1 MTSLGIR
8 ELGMADMDA
17 AAVVYRISY
26 DDRLPWLA
34 GRHTPEEDKAFFR
47 TRIILDRLE
56 VKGLIERKEY
66 EGDARGQL
74 IALTPKGRTL
84 QKEMWPAYREAV
96 KKQLNAL
103 AKHQVEDLSKLLQL
117 LIRKEGG

>member
-1 MTSLGIR
+1 MRPRRSRASSSIAQYNL
-8 ELGMADMDA
+8 
-17 AAVVYRISY
+17 S
-26 DDRLPWLA
+26 RL
-34 GRHTPEEDKAFFR
+34 
-47 TRIILDRLE
+47 LDRLE

-74 IALTPKGRTL
+74 IALTPKGRAL

-103 AKHQVEDLSKLLQL
+103 TKHQIEDLSKLLCL

>member
-1 MTSLGIR
+1 
-8 ELGMADMDA
+8 MDA
-17 AAVVYRISY
+17 AAAVYRISY
-26 DDRLPWLA
+26 DERLPWLA
-34 GRHTPEEDKAFFR
+34 GRHTPKEDKAFFR